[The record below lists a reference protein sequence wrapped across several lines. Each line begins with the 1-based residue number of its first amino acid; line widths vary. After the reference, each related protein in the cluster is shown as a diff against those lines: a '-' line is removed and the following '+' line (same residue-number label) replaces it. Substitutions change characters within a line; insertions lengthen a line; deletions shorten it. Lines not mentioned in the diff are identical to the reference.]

1 MSLPAVSN
9 NLSRNVVGD
18 YNNPISE
25 SVDGE
30 SVGDSGGGTPGG
42 RDKAKPSS

>member
-9 NLSRNVVGD
+9 NLYRNVAGE
-18 YNNPISE
+18 YNNPTSE

-42 RDKAKPSS
+42 RDKAKSSS